1 MTKEEIYLDLSKL
14 SEEQRKDVVRIIIS
28 KGQKIYKEDGLLLKK
43 GLYGNNCYFLSIDED
58 DKEWVSFTEYG
69 FNIYLKNKQEIT
81 YEEFKTLINE
91 YKSGNF
97 L

>member
-1 MTKEEIYLDLSKL
+1 MKKYWIKNIKEIYLDLSKL

-28 KGQKIYKEDGLLLKK
+28 KGQKIYKEDELLLKK
-43 GLYGNNCYFLSIDED
+43 GLYDNYCYFLSIDED

-69 FNIYLKNKQEIT
+69 FNIYLKNKTEVT

-91 YKSGNF
+91 
-97 L
+97 